1 MKNEQYVKRVV
12 IIYGDEKTEKNFG
25 FENAVMSDIGDTI
38 RIYNADCS
46 KTIMT
51 FSKSI
56 QHIIEYY
63 ESPTD
68 ET

>member
-1 MKNEQYVKRVV
+1 MKNEQYVKRGVV
-12 IIYGDEKTEKNFG
+12 IYGDDKTEKNFG
-25 FENAVMSDIGDTI
+25 VESAVMSDIGDTI

-51 FSKSI
+51 FSKNI

-63 ESPTD
+63 E
-68 ET
+68 

>member
-12 IIYGDEKTEKNFG
+12 VIYGDDKTEKNFG
-25 FENAVMSDIGDTI
+25 VESAVMSDIGNTI

-51 FSKSI
+51 FSKNI

-63 ESPTD
+63 E
-68 ET
+68 

>member
-12 IIYGDEKTEKNFG
+12 VIYGDDKTEKNFG
-25 FENAVMSDIGDTI
+25 VESAVMSDIGDTI

-51 FSKSI
+51 FSNNI

-63 ESPTD
+63 E
-68 ET
+68 